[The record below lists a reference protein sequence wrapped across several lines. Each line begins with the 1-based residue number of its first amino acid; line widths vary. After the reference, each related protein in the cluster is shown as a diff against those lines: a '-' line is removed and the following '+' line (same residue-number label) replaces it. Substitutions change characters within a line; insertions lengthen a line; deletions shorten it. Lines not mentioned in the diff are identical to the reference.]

1 MSTKRPRHA
10 GTHKFRHALW
20 MNTERHIGRV
30 SSLVMS
36 PRRAVRRTQ
45 PSIAIGVPAL
55 HELGPILLPEL
66 AEQRSLGES
75 ATADR
80 VAADPLTR
88 LLEAL
93 RPPSQD
99 GELLVDHR
107 AEDVVV
113 EDPVMVT

>member
-20 MNTERHIGRV
+20 MNTERHVGRL
-30 SSLVMS
+30 SFLVMS
-36 PRRAVRRTQ
+36 PRRAVRHTQ

-55 HELGPILLPEL
+55 HELGPVVLHEFE
-66 AEQRSLGES
+66 EQRALGES

-93 RPPSQD
+93 RPPSQN
-99 GELLVDHR
+99 G
-107 AEDVVV
+107 
-113 EDPVMVT
+113 